1 MPRHARLRLADCP
14 WHVIQ
19 RGVNR
24 ARCFVDDHD
33 RQRFLSLLKDH
44 AADNGCAIHA
54 YVLMDNHVH
63 LLVTPDSEDGLSRTM
78 KALGER
84 YVPQFNRRHGRTGT
98 LWEGRFK
105 SHVVQSESYL
115 FTCQAY
121 IELNPVRADMVRHP
135 ARYPWSS
142 YLANASGAPS
152 GLVTPHER
160 YLALG
165 IDQLQRANRYQT
177 LFDVPPSAKDLA
189 IIREAINVGYAL
201 GDKGFVKRLEEAKGV
216 SASRR
221 KPGRRRKATENEN
234 GAECSAPR
242 ELGVCPLFQ

>member
-1 MPRHARLRLADCP
+1 MPRHARVRLADCP

-24 ARCFVDDHD
+24 TRCFVDDYD
-33 RQRFLSLLKDH
+33 RQRYLGLLKDH
-44 AADNGCAIHA
+44 ATTHGCAVHA

-84 YVPQFNRRHGRTGT
+84 YVPQFNKRHGRTGT

-105 SHVVQSESYL
+105 SHVVQCERYL

-135 ARYPWSS
+135 SQYAWSS
-142 YLANASGAPS
+142 YLANVSGAPG
-152 GLVTPHER
+152 GLITPHER
-160 YLALG
+160 FVALG
-165 IDQLQRANRYQT
+165 NTQLQRAQMYQT
-177 LFDVPPSAKDLA
+177 LFNVPVSGKDLA
-189 IIREAINVGYAL
+189 RIREAINAGYAL
-201 GDKGFVKRLEEAKGV
+201 GDEAFVKQLEAVKGTRV
-216 SASRR
+216 SRG
-221 KPGRRRKATENEN
+221 KPGPKSTVSPKEN
-234 GAECSAPR
+234 GAECSAPQ
-242 ELGVCPLFQ
+242 EFGVCPLFE